1 MRLDVL
7 LFELRLFKSRSQA
20 SEAIQQGR
28 VLLNGAPAKP
38 SREARAGD
46 HITLT
51 RGGARGDARAT
62 AEDGPRARTLEI
74 LELPRGS
81 MSKEAA
87 RALVREVP
95 QF

>member
-28 VLLNGAPAKP
+28 VLLNGTPAKS
-38 SREARAGD
+38 SREARPGD
-46 HITLT
+46 HLTLT
-51 RGGARGDARAT
+51 RAGSREAV
-62 AEDGPRARTLEI
+62 EDGPRIRTLEI
-74 LELPRGS
+74 LELPRNS

-95 QF
+95 QA

>member
-20 SEAIQQGR
+20 SEAISQGR
-28 VLLNGAPAKP
+28 ALLNGAPSKP

-46 HITLT
+46 RVTLT
-51 RGGARGDARAT
+51 RGGARDA
-62 AEDGPRARTLEI
+62 AEGGPRSRTLEI

-95 QF
+95 QA

>member
-1 MRLDVL
+1 VRLDVL

-20 SEAIQQGR
+20 GAAVQSGR

-38 SREARAGD
+38 SREAGAGD
-46 HITLT
+46 RMTLV
-51 RGGARGDARAT
+51 RDGAGDDA
-62 AEDGPRARTLEI
+62 GPRARTLEI

-81 MSKEAA
+81 LSKEAA

-95 QF
+95 PA

>member
-20 SEAIQQGR
+20 SDAIQRGR

-46 HITLT
+46 RITL
-51 RGGARGDARAT
+51 ARLDARDAT
-62 AEDGPRARTLEI
+62 EGATRSRTLEV

-81 MSKEAA
+81 LSKEAA

-95 QF
+95 EA